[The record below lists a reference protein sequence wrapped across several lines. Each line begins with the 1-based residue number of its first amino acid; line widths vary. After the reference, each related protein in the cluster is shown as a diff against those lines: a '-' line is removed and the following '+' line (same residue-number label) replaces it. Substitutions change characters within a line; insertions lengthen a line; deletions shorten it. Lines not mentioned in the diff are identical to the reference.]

1 MKDFW
6 HEYYIINYAN
16 YKIILK
22 GYCCIGSQLGCFE
35 RRPRIDW
42 YIKEST
48 DISSSM
54 NLINVC
60 IYEISK
66 VYPPKLLENGWS
78 VAKIERITKET
89 YEKICKERGIFS
101 PNKTRF

>member
-6 HEYYIINYAN
+6 YEYYIINYAD

-22 GYCCIGSQLGCFE
+22 GYCCIGSQLGSFKK
-35 RRPRIDW
+35 RPGIDW

-48 DISSSM
+48 DISSAM
-54 NLINVC
+54 NLNIFG
-60 IYEISK
+60 YEISK
-66 VYPPKLLENGWS
+66 VYPPKLLENGWL
-78 VAKIERITKET
+78 VTKIERITKET

-101 PNKTRF
+101 PKKSRF

>member
-6 HEYYIINYAN
+6 YEYYIINYAS
-16 YKIILK
+16 YEIILK

-35 RRPRIDW
+35 RRPGIDW

-48 DISSSM
+48 DISSAK
-54 NLINVC
+54 NLNVFR
-60 IYEISK
+60 YEISK
-66 VYPPKLLENGWS
+66 VYPPRLLENGWL
-78 VAKIERITKET
+78 VTKIERITKET